1 MAVFRIAWTFSKKRQ
16 GLLTAL
22 INLNGLYFECGM
34 AAPHGPG
41 LSALLRGDGVEKG
54 QLLFH
59 VTAPA
64 GWADDT
70 ALFVIGKAQLFCER
84 LQTITAVKKI

>member
-1 MAVFRIAWTFSKKRQ
+1 MDFLQEPSGIA
-16 GLLTAL
+16 GAL

-34 AAPHGPG
+34 AAPHGSG
-41 LSALLRGDGVEKG
+41 SSALLRSDGVEKG

-84 LQTITAVKKI
+84 LQTITAMKKI